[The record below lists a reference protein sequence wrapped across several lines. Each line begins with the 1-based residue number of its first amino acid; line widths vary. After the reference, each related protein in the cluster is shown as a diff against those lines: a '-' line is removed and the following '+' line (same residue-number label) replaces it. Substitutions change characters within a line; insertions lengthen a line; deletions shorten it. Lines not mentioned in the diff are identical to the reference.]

1 VRLGPITHGEYGH
14 AALTPGGDSS
24 GAFSPPPPVEP
35 YDPDADPTLWGILD
49 EFKVV
54 NTAIDKVVNTLL
66 NEAAE
71 KVKKIELL

>member
-1 VRLGPITHGEYGH
+1 
-14 AALTPGGDSS
+14 
-24 GAFSPPPPVEP
+24 VEP